1 MPEELT
7 VCHKCYDSVVISN
20 AAHVDTLSIGR
31 CHYCC
36 QLSSNVAVVLSSLV
50 AAVPYIFQGA

>member
-20 AAHVDTLSIGR
+20 AAHVDTLTIGR

-36 QLSSNVAVVLSSLV
+36 QLSVDPALVLSALV
-50 AAVPYIFQGA
+50 STTPYIYR